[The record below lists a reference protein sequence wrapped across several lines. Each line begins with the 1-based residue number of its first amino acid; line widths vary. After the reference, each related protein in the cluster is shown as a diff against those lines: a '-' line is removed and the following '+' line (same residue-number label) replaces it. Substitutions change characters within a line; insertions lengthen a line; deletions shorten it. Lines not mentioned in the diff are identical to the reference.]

1 MNFFA
6 KYETKSLK
14 TYRKYDKTK
23 KVMNKN
29 S

>member
-6 KYETKSLK
+6 KYGTKSLK
-14 TYRKYDKTK
+14 TYRKYDKIK
-23 KVMNKN
+23 KAMNKN

>member
-14 TYRKYDKTK
+14 TYRKYDKIK